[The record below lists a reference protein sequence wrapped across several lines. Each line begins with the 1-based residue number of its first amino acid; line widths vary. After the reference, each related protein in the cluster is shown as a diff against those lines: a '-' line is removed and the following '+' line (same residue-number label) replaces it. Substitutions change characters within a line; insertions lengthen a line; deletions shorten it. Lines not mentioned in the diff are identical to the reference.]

1 VSGPGAAD
9 ANARIEVSGGV
20 VEVSFAGAV
29 ESPSRAEL
37 LSWIEKAAR
46 AVASYYGGFPVSRVE
61 LTVRT
66 GRPGGIAGGRTWGDR
81 AGARILI
88 TVGEDTSAGELRE
101 NWVLVHEMVHLAFP
115 SMTGHE
121 WIEEGL
127 ATYVEPLVRAR
138 AGLIAPEEI
147 WRWLLWGVPRGL
159 DGLGGRGLDEA
170 SGWAASY
177 WGGAAFCFLA
187 DVRIRERTGNRKS
200 LDDALRGI
208 VRAGGN
214 VTVSW
219 PIERAF
225 EAGDRATG
233 VPVLAELY
241 ATMGKGGTRVDL
253 ASLWKQLGVSSSGDR
268 IVYADPAPLAT
279 VRKGITNGD
288 RAAPEARPSG
298 DGPR

>member
-1 VSGPGAAD
+1 M
-9 ANARIEVSGGV
+9 
-20 VEVSFAGAV
+20 VEVSFAGVA
-29 ESPSRAEL
+29 EAPSRAEL
-37 LSWIEKAAR
+37 LSWIEKASR
-46 AVASYYGGFPVSRVE
+46 AIASYYGGFPVSRVD
-61 LTVRT
+61 LTVRV

-81 AGARILI
+81 GGARILI
-88 TVGEDTSAGELRE
+88 TVGKETSAQDLRE
-101 NWVLVHEMVHLAFP
+101 SWVLVHEMVHLAFP

-177 WGGAAFCFLA
+177 WGGATFCFLA

-241 ATMGKGGTRVDL
+241 ATMGKGGTRIDL
-253 ASLWKQLGVSSSGDR
+253 ANLWKQLGVSVSGGR
-268 IVYADPAPLAT
+268 IVYDDAAPLAA
-279 VRKGITNGD
+279 VRKGITTGN
-288 RAAPEARPSG
+288 PAR
-298 DGPR
+298 